1 MAKNGKSYQKSFR
14 VKLIELLIACLS
26 IGALIYVFG
35 YTDSNALKI
44 FTGIAF
50 GLFLFGVFIVKVGAP
65 DETEEKKE
73 TGITKLVLLDEDGE
87 SVKEWFIQG
96 ATSLLIG
103 KSTSQN
109 EVDIDLSDAEYA
121 ALISK
126 QHAVLNYAS
135 GSWFIEDIH
144 SRNGTGIKQA
154 NSRDKNRLE
163 IEQPYKVKAG
173 DIIYIANTRLLLK

>member
-1 MAKNGKSYQKSFR
+1 MAKKSKAYQKSVR
-14 VKLIELLIACLS
+14 VKLIELLIAILLF
-26 IGALIYVFG
+26 GELIYVFG

-50 GLFLFGVFIVKVGAP
+50 GLFLFGMFIVTVGSP
-65 DETEEKKE
+65 DEKEDRKE
-73 TGITKLVLLDEDGE
+73 TGISKLVLLDEDGE

-103 KSTSQN
+103 KNTNQN

-126 QHAVLNYAS
+126 QHAVLNHAS
-135 GSWFIEDIH
+135 GKWFIEDVH
-144 SRNGTGIKQA
+144 SRNGTGIKQP
-154 NSRDKNRLE
+154 NSRDKNKLE
-163 IEQPYKVKAG
+163 IEQPHKVKAG

>member
-65 DETEEKKE
+65 DETEEKKD

-135 GSWFIEDIH
+135 GNWFIEDIH